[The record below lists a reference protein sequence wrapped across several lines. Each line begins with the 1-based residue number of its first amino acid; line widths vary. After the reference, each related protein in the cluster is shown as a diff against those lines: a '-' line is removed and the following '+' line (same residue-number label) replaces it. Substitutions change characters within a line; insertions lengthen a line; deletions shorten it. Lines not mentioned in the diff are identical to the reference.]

1 MIDNYLL
8 EYLVTFTKVQ
18 TLAKT
23 AAELNVTQPTVTRG
37 MQRLEEEFGVK
48 LFDRQPNRITL
59 TPRVSWP
66 PSSPRSYFRITRP
79 WSPRSVI
86 TTRLTG
92 SSKLLV
98 QHRAPGF

>member
-37 MQRLEEEFGVK
+37 MQRLE
-48 LFDRQPNRITL
+48 
-59 TPRVSWP
+59 
-66 PSSPRSYFRITRP
+66 
-79 WSPRSVI
+79 
-86 TTRLTG
+86 
-92 SSKLLV
+92 
-98 QHRAPGF
+98 

>member
-1 MIDNYLL
+1 MTDNYLL
-8 EYLVTFTKVQ
+8 EYLVTFTKAQ

-23 AAELNVTQPTVTRG
+23 AAALNVTQPTVTRG

-66 PSSPRSYFRITRP
+66 PSLLNSSSRITEP
-79 WSPRSVI
+79 
-86 TTRLTG
+86 
-92 SSKLLV
+92 
-98 QHRAPGF
+98 